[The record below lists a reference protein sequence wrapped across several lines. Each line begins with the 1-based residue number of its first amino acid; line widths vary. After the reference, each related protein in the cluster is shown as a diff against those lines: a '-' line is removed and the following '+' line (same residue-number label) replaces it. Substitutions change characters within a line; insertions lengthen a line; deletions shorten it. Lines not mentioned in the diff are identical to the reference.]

1 MYKKL
6 FIPGPTHVTEDVLQK
21 IATPM
26 IGHRTKEASNLQR
39 GISDKLRKLMYTDT
53 EILLS
58 TSSGSGLM
66 EGAVRS
72 CTQKRAAVFSCG
84 NFGNRW
90 FKMAEDNN
98 VPPLIFR
105 NK

>member
-21 IATPM
+21 MATPM
-26 IGHRTKEASNLQR
+26 IGHRTKEASILQK
-39 GISDKLRKLMYTDT
+39 GISDKLRKLMYTQN

-84 NFGNRW
+84 ILAIVGLLWQKRIMSLPISL
-90 FKMAEDNN
+90 K
-98 VPPLIFR
+98 
-105 NK
+105 